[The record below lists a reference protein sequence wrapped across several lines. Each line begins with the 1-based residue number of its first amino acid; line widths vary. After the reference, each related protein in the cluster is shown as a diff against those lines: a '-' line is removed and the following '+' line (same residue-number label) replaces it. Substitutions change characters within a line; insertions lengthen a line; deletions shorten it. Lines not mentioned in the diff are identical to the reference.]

1 MKFMI
6 LFKKELKEMLTLTTL
21 MTMIFTVVAMVMAG
35 SAMSGAVEEAQEAS
49 GEITICNLDDT
60 EFTKAVLSFLENPAG
75 GEKNDVKYV
84 DVKGDDYASELDRL
98 DIKNVVI
105 IPEGFSKSIENNE
118 QATLLYITK
127 MNSLSTM
134 SNVSTGS
141 SNAVSLINAAVKSAF
156 YSSKV
161 NSGALLD
168 KEVTMLEAPV
178 TVEETTI
185 VGDKSEK
192 VSAALVVSA
201 TQMSNMFLPIMVFVL
216 VIYSSQMILNAVAN
230 EKLDKT
236 LETLLSAPV
245 SRLSVLSAKMLAAGV
260 VAGLN
265 AIVYMF
271 GMNKMT
277 SSLSN
282 LTSESVDNLDEILKN
297 LGLTMSV
304 GDYVLVGIQMFLTI
318 LITLSVSLVLG
329 VLVKDSKSAQSYIMP
344 ISLLAM
350 IPYMLSMFVDI
361 STLSPALKYVVYAI
375 PFTHTFMA
383 TQNVMLGKMSL
394 FWGGFAYQAVLLVVC
409 MGFAVKVFTSDRI
422 FTMTLSFG
430 KKKHKEA
437 SNED

>member
-1 MKFMI
+1 MKFLN

-21 MTMIFTVVAMVMAG
+21 MTMVFTVVAMVMAG
-35 SAMSGAVEEAQEAS
+35 EAMSGAVEEAQEES

-60 EFTKAVLSFLENPAG
+60 EFTKAVLNFLENPAG
-75 GEKNDVKYV
+75 GDKNEVKYV
-84 DVKGDDYASELDRL
+84 EIKGDDYAAELDRL
-98 DIKNVVI
+98 DLKNVVI

-141 SNAVSLINAAVKSAF
+141 STAMNLINAAVKSAF

-161 NSGALLD
+161 NSGALSD

-178 TVEETTI
+178 AVEETTI
-185 VGDKSEK
+185 VADKSEK
-192 VSAALVVSA
+192 VSASVVVAA

-265 AIVYMF
+265 AVVYMF

-277 SSLSN
+277 GSLTNMSSS
-282 LTSESVDNLDEILKN
+282 SIDNLDDILKN

-329 VLVKDSKSAQSYIMP
+329 VFVKDSKSAQSYIMP

-361 STLSPALKYVVYAI
+361 SSLSPALKYVVYAI

-383 TQNVMLGKMSL
+383 TQNVMLDKMTL
-394 FWGGFAYQAVLLVVC
+394 FWGGVAYQAVLLVVC

-430 KKKHKEA
+430 KKKKREV

>member
-282 LTSESVDNLDEILKN
+282 MTSESVDNLDEILKN

-430 KKKHKEA
+430 KKKQKEA

>member
-84 DVKGDDYASELDRL
+84 DVKGDDYAAELDRL

-192 VSAALVVSA
+192 VSAALVVGA

-282 LTSESVDNLDEILKN
+282 MTSESVDNLDEILKN

-430 KKKHKEA
+430 KKKQKEA